1 MRRTSIAAAVAALA
15 MLAAATARA
24 EGDLS
29 VVPRIKLDEL
39 KKDFD
44 KLLVIDVRS
53 ADAYRAG
60 HIAGAVSMPGSSL
73 STNAPRL
80 KVSKKPIVTY
90 CA

>member
-1 MRRTSIAAAVAALA
+1 MRRRSIAAVVAVLAL
-15 MLAAATARA
+15 LAASTTRG

-29 VVPRIKLDEL
+29 AVPHIKIDEL
-39 KKDFD
+39 KKGLD

-53 ADAYRAG
+53 ADSYRAG

-73 STNAPRL
+73 PASVAKL
-80 KVSKKPIVTY
+80 KASKKPIVTY

>member
-15 MLAAATARA
+15 MLAAATTRA

-73 STNAPRL
+73 PTNAAKL
-80 KVSKKPIVTY
+80 KASKKPIVTY

>member
-1 MRRTSIAAAVAALA
+1 MRRTSIAAAVAALVV
-15 MLAAATARA
+15 LAAATARA

-39 KKDFD
+39 KKDFA

-60 HIAGAVSMPGSSL
+60 HIAGAVSMPSSSL

-80 KVSKKPIVTY
+80 KASKKPIVTY